1 MSVFWLIM
9 FILLIIVELMSA
21 NLVTLWF
28 ALGAVVAMISTF
40 ITDNVLIQL
49 TVFIVVSFISL
60 YVTKPLVKKFK
71 VNEKTP
77 TNLDRV
83 IGKKAE
89 VTKKITSDEYGEVK
103 VYGNYWTA
111 SSDQTFDVGDKVI
124 IKNIDGVKLI
134 VDKEEEK

>member
-1 MSVFWLIM
+1 MSIFWLVT
-9 FILLIIVELMSA
+9 FILLIVIELMSV

-28 ALGAVVAMISTF
+28 ALGAVVAMIASF
-40 ITDNVLIQL
+40 ITDNVLIQS
-49 TVFIVVSFISL
+49 TVFIAVSFITL
-60 YVTKPLVKKFK
+60 FVTKPLVKKFK

-83 IGKKAE
+83 IGKRAE

-111 SSDQTFDVGDKVI
+111 SGDRTFDVGEKVI
-124 IKNIDGVKLI
+124 VKDIDGVKLI

>member
-1 MSVFWLIM
+1 MAVFWLIT

-28 ALGAVVAMISTF
+28 ALGAVVAMITTF

-49 TVFIVVSFISL
+49 AVFIAVSFITL
-60 YVTKPLVKKFK
+60 FVTKPLVKKFK

-83 IGKKAE
+83 IGKRAE
-89 VTKKITSDEYGEVK
+89 VTKNITSDEYGEVK

-111 SSDQTFDVGDKVI
+111 SSDKSFDVGEKVI
-124 IKNIDGVKLI
+124 IKDIDGVKLI